1 METMKID
8 EKRSARPT
16 RLNNLEIAL
25 AVLSTVSDSGRM
37 VNSHEVEQAAKTASA
52 GHPEVRLP
60 ARSEPPERPKATLG
74 VVSFQS
80 TRRAIVRSG

>member
-37 VNSHEVEQAAKTASA
+37 VHSHEVEQAAKTASA
-52 GHPEVRLP
+52 GHPEFVFRP
-60 ARSEPPERPKATLG
+60 DPNPRNARKRPWAWLASR
-74 VVSFQS
+74 VPD
-80 TRRAIVRSG
+80 AP